1 MEGREEGSVVSSGDE
16 AQLPQ
21 RWQKEE
27 EMALAHPVNV
37 ALVGAGNRGRSIY
50 QPLFKALT
58 DYVRIAAV
66 CDPVHE
72 NADSFANALDVP
84 AFYSLQD
91 LVQARACE
99 AALVVTPIDS
109 HSAVSSYLSMNRI
122 PHLVETS
129 MASSLAQARQ
139 MVDTARA
146 NNVTLRIAENFFR
159 FPFDRIAKLISDS
172 GFIGDVKRLT
182 CFHDHLGY
190 HNNSRWIVFYGAY
203 PESVQAL
210 SHVMPTAPHR
220 QAPPYAHRFHEDET
234 FSVRQFRF
242 PDNRLVTDLA
252 GNIKG
257 MLGRYPRPGY
267 IELDGARG
275 TIVQQ
280 ASGHWEAVGEVRYC
294 TDEGL
299 DRGGVADQIFPI
311 VNATNESGVWTST
324 YVDVPT
330 GRLEYVN
337 PHRPAQRVHRYFYGP
352 AVMGHIVDF
361 AKTVRG
367 VDQGEY
373 TADDALMA
381 MTMEAAARESALR
394 DGVRIALPL
403 TGDLEVDDLALV
415 SQRQKYGVDPLDV
428 EAMLAISYPRP

>member
-1 MEGREEGSVVSSGDE
+1 
-16 AQLPQ
+16 
-21 RWQKEE
+21 
-27 EMALAHPVNV
+27 MALDHPVNV
-37 ALVGAGNRGRSIY
+37 ALIGAGNRGRSIY
-50 QPLFKALT
+50 QPLFEALT
-58 DYVRIAAV
+58 DYVRIVAV

-72 NADSFANALDVP
+72 NAESFANALDVP

-109 HSAVSSYLSMNRI
+109 HSAISCYLSTHGI

-129 MASSLAQARQ
+129 MASTLAQARQ

-146 NNVTLRIAENFFR
+146 HNVTLRIAENFFR
-159 FPFDRIAKLISDS
+159 FPFDRIAKVVADS
-172 GFIGDVKRLT
+172 GFIGEVKRLT

-203 PESVQAL
+203 PESVQA
-210 SHVMPTAPHR
+210 HAHTMPTAPHR
-220 QAPPYAHRFHEDET
+220 QAPPYAHRSHEDET
-234 FSVRQFRF
+234 FRVRQFLF

-257 MLGRYPRPGY
+257 MLGRYSRPGY
-267 IELDGARG
+267 TEIDGARG

-294 TDEGL
+294 TDEAL

-324 YVDVPT
+324 YVDLPNR
-330 GRLEYVN
+330 RLEYVN

-352 AVMGHIVDF
+352 AVMGHIADF

-367 VDQGEY
+367 VGQGEY

-394 DGVRIALPL
+394 DGARIALPL
-403 TGDLEVDDLALV
+403 TGDLESEAAVFAA
-415 SQRQKYGVDPLDV
+415 QRQKYGVDPLDV